1 MAAPTSITT
10 TVDLEEYSR
19 FEIEEGRATIHVSVV
34 VAGGGNMSGQQIKV
48 DLIKARRNRDSV
60 VYTTTQTIVSSTD
73 PTTIS
78 VSIYLPDVRNS
89 SSVSL
94 LRRGMYFVK
103 ATSVSAPSISGSSAD
118 FSISV
123 ITAATL
129 RKTYLFGLPM
139 DAYFMRTVKFP
150 PTLITGVEIEE
161 VSKTHPTG
169 FGVLN
174 LVTTT
179 AGVRQLGWN
188 GGPLVSITNPGRYI
202 LKGSCGSEYLI
213 ILVRSLSSLPSTGPK
228 KEELMITKDFI
239 SDYMLRRWVTAACD
253 WLEND
258 KIAGV
263 FLEPTYVV
271 TDLMLPGSSTAQDW
285 DFIVN
290 PITFYPVMPARW
302 IDIQFPFMGVMK
314 VDKLWGQLANT
325 QIVDVALQWLEIQE
339 RSGFAQLV
347 PFNTTIAFQFI
358 GLVWVESLR
367 GRIELPNFWHYSALA
382 GLREVD
388 PVLLE
393 VIGKKAAVDA
403 LTVAGQAF
411 RGGYASQSVSRDG
424 VSESVSFTASSVYGI
439 YSATIEEY
447 SKFLN
452 REIKQLKGRYRGVN
466 MLVA

>member
-1 MAAPTSITT
+1 MAAPTSISVS
-10 TVDLEEYSR
+10 VDLEEYSR
-19 FEIEEGRATIHVSVV
+19 FEIEEGRATINVSI
-34 VAGGGNMSGQQIKV
+34 VASGSGSMSGQQIKV
-48 DLIKARRNRDSV
+48 DLVKARRTRDSV
-60 VYTTTQTIVSSTD
+60 VYTTTTTIVSSTN
-73 PTTIS
+73 PVTIS
-78 VSIYLPDVRNS
+78 IPIYLPDVRNS

-94 LRRGMYFVK
+94 IRRGSYFIK
-103 ATSVSAPSISGSSAD
+103 ATSVSAPSVAGNSSD
-118 FSISV
+118 FFIN
-123 ITAATL
+123 IMTASTL

-150 PTLITGVEIEE
+150 PTTITGVEIEE

-174 LVTTT
+174 LITTS

-188 GGPLVSITNPGRYI
+188 GGPVTTITTPGRYI
-202 LKGSCGSEYLI
+202 LKGSCGSEYMI
-213 ILVRSLSSLPSTGPK
+213 ILVRNVSSLPSVGPL
-228 KEELMITKDFI
+228 KEELMVTKDFI
-239 SDYMLRRWVTAACD
+239 SDYMLRQWITRACD

-263 FLEPTYVV
+263 FLEPTYIV
-271 TDLMLPGSSTAQDW
+271 TDPILPGNVILDW
-285 DFIVN
+285 DFIVS

-302 IDIQFPFMGVMK
+302 IDIQFPFMSLLK
-314 VDKLWGQLANT
+314 VDKLWGQLADT
-325 QIVDVALQWLEIQE
+325 QIVDVALQWLEIAE

-347 PFNTTIAFQFI
+347 PFNSTIAFQFI

-367 GRIELPNFWHYSALA
+367 GRIELPNFWHYTAIA

-388 PVLLE
+388 PVLAE
-393 VIGKKAAVDA
+393 VVGKKAAVDA
-403 LTVAGQAF
+403 LTVAGHAF

-452 REIKQLKGRYRGVN
+452 REVKQLKGRYRGVN